1 MYASL
6 VTGSKSHKSVTKEK
20 SRILWSYYN
29 NNVGLPLRSFS
40 HFLLL
45 SFASWLILRR
55 GM

>member
-29 NNVGLPLRSFS
+29 NNVRPII
-40 HFLLL
+40 L
-45 SFASWLILRR
+45 SPSLAPSSV
-55 GM
+55 